1 MRIIWKIAKVFGTIM
16 EVLKREQLG
25 EERKI
30 ISLEEAVPL
39 IQKEKD

>member
-1 MRIIWKIAKVFGTIM
+1 MVFAKVYGTIM

-25 EERKI
+25 EERKR

-39 IQKEKD
+39 LQKEEED

>member
-1 MRIIWKIAKVFGTIM
+1 MRFSKVFGTIM

-25 EERKI
+25 EKRTT

-39 IQKEKD
+39 VQKEEED